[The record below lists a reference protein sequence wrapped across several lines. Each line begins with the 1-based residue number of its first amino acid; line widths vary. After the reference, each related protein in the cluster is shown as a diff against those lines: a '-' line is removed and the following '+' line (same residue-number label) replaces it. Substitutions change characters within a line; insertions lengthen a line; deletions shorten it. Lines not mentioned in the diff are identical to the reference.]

1 MKSRLRNVIN
11 ETFNRP
17 KLNDL
22 RYIGLLA
29 SYLIVSETYH
39 VKTAGVSITNK
50 GVRLFYNPNF
60 IKDLTDDEVKY
71 LILHEVFHVLLRH
84 QERSGERDH
93 RIANIAMDMILNDA
107 IYDEIIRPLS
117 YSTEMKGALRTPSEY
132 DGRQNFESLYEW
144 LMDKKSE
151 YEQSETLDDHGDPD
165 GQESDDGSEDGNE
178 DGESNGEGSKDGKS
192 NKAGNKKRPFK
203 LGEGERVLSEE
214 EKEHMIDK
222 VVNEVKNRLAGSESS
237 NFAKILKSIR
247 PNKEVDL
254 LKQIGRHF
262 SLMKGLG
269 IIQRTYKKMHRV
281 LPMRLKGKQK
291 LAYQFNVIVD
301 TSGSMDD
308 ERFNKVMG
316 LLIIGGVEMNLIQA
330 DNEVK
335 GHIKITD
342 KKDISDGY
350 KRIGFGGTD
359 MQPAIDYVIA
369 DKDMRHLPLVLLTD
383 GYAPRITI
391 PNKIANKS
399 VVITTDVKIPTTNT
413 NLKQIVLTEKY
424 K

>member
-1 MKSRLRNVIN
+1 MKQTLRTVIN
-11 ETFNRP
+11 ETFNKS
-17 KLNDL
+17 KLNNL
-22 RYIGLLA
+22 RYIGLLG
-29 SYLIVSETYH
+29 SYLIVTETEKI
-39 VKTAGVSITNK
+39 KTAAVSMTNK
-50 GVRLFYNPNF
+50 GVRLFYNPKF
-60 IKDLTDDEVKY
+60 VASLQKDEVKY
-71 LILHEVFHVLLRH
+71 LILHEIFHVLLRH
-84 QERSGERDH
+84 QDREGERDH
-93 RIANIAMDMILNDA
+93 HIANIAMDMILNDA

-117 YSTEMKGALRTPSEY
+117 YTKEIKRALRTPDEY
-132 DGRQNFESLYEW
+132 NGRKNFESLYEW
-144 LMDKKSE
+144 LMKQKEKYQDK
-151 YEQSETLDDHGDPD
+151 QTLDEHGDP
-165 GQESDDGSEDGNE
+165 SDEGDSEEG
-178 DGESNGEGSKDGKS
+178 DGESDGKGNP
-192 NKAGNKKRPFK
+192 NKNGKPSKKGSLK
-203 LGEGERVLSEE
+203 DLLGPGERILSED

-237 NFAKILKSIR
+237 SFAKILDNIR

-281 LPMRLKGKQK
+281 LPMRLKGKRK
-291 LAYQFNVIVD
+291 LAYTFNVIVD

-330 DNEVK
+330 DTEVK

-342 KKDISDGY
+342 KKDIADGY

-391 PNKIANKS
+391 PNKIASKS
-399 VVITTDVKIPTTNT
+399 VVITTDVEIPTTNT
-413 NLKQIVLTEKY
+413 NLKQIILTEKY